1 MIKSA
6 PMNVLIDGNH
16 CESIDMTLVVETAGS
31 MGLTVQQDMG
41 GGGGGARQLK
51 E

>member
-16 CESIDMTLVVETAGS
+16 CESVDMTLVVETVGS
-31 MGLTVQQDMG
+31 TGPTM
-41 GGGGGARQLK
+41 
-51 E
+51 